1 MTNSHLRRKPHTNHL
16 LVVTADG
23 KKNQLG
29 GFWLTLTNAKNKV
42 LELPK

>member
-23 KKNQLG
+23 KKTSLAADLNEGEKQSLRI
-29 GFWLTLTNAKNKV
+29 AKV
-42 LELPK
+42 AD